1 MSTRYRMTLGD
12 FGESAAAGE
21 LRARGWD
28 VDNLNHDKRNFP
40 NCDLEARRGDQ
51 VWRIQV
57 KVCSVYAWISA
68 GGVNAAICEG
78 GPIFNRVP
86 GYAISE
92 FVLCL
97 TPSAPAQKGTRPS
110 GWRYFVLPISVA
122 EAAFR
127 INIDAYF
134 NGLKLDGTPRS
145 KNGACQDFVGPG
157 PFRTGTVPDHHEDY
171 APYEG
176 RFDLLETRARFRAR

>member
-12 FGESAAAGE
+12 IGESAATRE
-21 LRARGWD
+21 LRARGWN
-28 VDNLNHDKRNFP
+28 VDNLNHNKRNFP

-68 GGVNAAICEG
+68 GGVNASICEG

-86 GYAISE
+86 GYPKSE
-92 FVLCL
+92 FILCL
-97 TPSAPAQKGTRPS
+97 TPSAPAPKGTQPS
-110 GWRYFVLPISVA
+110 EWRFFVLPVLVA

-176 RFDLLETRARFRAR
+176 RFDLLETRARFRTR